1 MTLTQWFIF
10 FLIIQVVHGL
20 GTWKLYIKAGRQAW
34 EAFVP
39 VYNSVI
45 LMKIINRSPW
55 WTILLFLPIINLIM
69 FPVVWVETARS
80 FGKNTYQDTF
90 LAVVTLG
97 FYNYYLNYVADVAY
111 VENRDIN
118 PKSSSGEWVSS
129 ILFAVVA
136 ATLVHTY
143 FIQPYTIP
151 SSSLEKSLLVGDFL
165 FVSKVNYG
173 ARIPMT
179 TVAAPMVHDTIPILK
194 KKSYLFNDDVT
205 KKETSWINKLQFPY
219 LRIPGFEKID
229 RNEIVVFNSPADSTD
244 NINHFTSTS
253 NRSFNKPIDKKINL
267 VKRCVGVPGDSL
279 EVRNG
284 FVYINGV
291 QNELPDRAALQFS
304 YFVQPKT
311 NQFNAKLMKDRY
323 DITDP
328 FTLLRNQN
336 TYYFSAISDEAL
348 SRFKNHPNVA
358 SITPNKQEKG
368 VRDPGIFPHH
378 PDYNW
383 NNDFFGPLYI
393 PEEGKTIDIN
403 LDVLPLY
410 KRIIEVYEGNTLR
423 VEGNQIFINNE
434 LATNYTFKQ
443 DYYWMMGDNRHNSLD
458 ARAWGFVPFNH
469 VVGKPVFI
477 WMSWDGLKN
486 PRWER
491 FFTTVHGSGS
501 SSYLIPFLIFLIA
514 YFVFNKWFKKKQA
527 TDLNNKLASEGNV
540 TYAAIQDRIKA
551 AVIDSIIIILALFIT
566 SEVFA
571 LFDSVP
577 NYIKIIASIIIFIL
591 YDPLLTS
598 MKGGTIGHTL
608 SKITVRKEDK
618 LEENISFPSALIRF
632 ILKVL
637 LGWISLISIS
647 GNEKKK
653 AIHDYAANSI
663 VIKKE

>member
-1 MTLTQWFIF
+1 MTLTQWLIFI
-10 FLIIQVVHGL
+10 LIIQVVHGL

-39 VYNSVI
+39 VYNAVI

-55 WTILLFLPIINLIM
+55 WTILFFLPIINLIM

-80 FGKNTYQDTF
+80 FGKNTYTDTF

-97 FYNYYLNYVADVAY
+97 FYNYYLNYVADVSY

-118 PKSSSGEWVSS
+118 PKSSSGEWVNS
-129 ILFAVVA
+129 ILFAIVA

-194 KKSYLFNDDVT
+194 KKSYLFNDDIT
-205 KKETSWINKLQFPY
+205 KKETSWLNKLQLPY

-244 NINHFTSTS
+244 NINVFSS
-253 NRSFNKPIDKKINL
+253 DRNYNKPIDKKINL

-279 EVRNG
+279 EVRDG
-284 FVYINGV
+284 FIYINGV
-291 QNELPDRAALQFS
+291 KNELPDRAQLQFS
-304 YFVQPKT
+304 YYVQPKT
-311 NQFNAKLMKDRY
+311 NQFNPQLLKERY
-323 DITDP
+323 DITDR
-328 FTLLRNQN
+328 FTIINQQN

-348 SRFKNHPNVA
+348 SRFKNHPNVL

-368 VRDPGIFPHH
+368 VRDPSIFPHH

-403 LDVLPLY
+403 LEVLPLY
-410 KRIIEVYEGNTLR
+410 KRVIEEYEGNSLR

-491 FFTTVHGSGS
+491 FFTTVHGSGEPV
-501 SSYLIPFLIFLIA
+501 SYLIPFLVLLFG
-514 YFVFNKWFKKKQA
+514 YYGFNKW
-527 TDLNNKLASEGNV
+527 
-540 TYAAIQDRIKA
+540 
-551 AVIDSIIIILALFIT
+551 
-566 SEVFA
+566 
-571 LFDSVP
+571 
-577 NYIKIIASIIIFIL
+577 
-591 YDPLLTS
+591 
-598 MKGGTIGHTL
+598 
-608 SKITVRKEDK
+608 RKH
-618 LEENISFPSALIRF
+618 
-632 ILKVL
+632 
-637 LGWISLISIS
+637 
-647 GNEKKK
+647 KK
-653 AIHDYAANSI
+653 ANS
-663 VIKKE
+663 